1 VCLHVWCQILDL
13 WLLAE
18 ILLGKA
24 PSNNKGVSRRAEKS
38 LVGTQYFFLVMSWR
52 RKFWVLNNQ
61 AFIRLVIGAELTIK
75 GSLYATLEDT
85 LKWGF
90 LKISWCVRSPS

>member
-1 VCLHVWCQILDL
+1 MWVELAQTLWCDIEQVTTQIPEVCLHVWCQILDL

-52 RKFWVLNNQ
+52 RKFWVL
-61 AFIRLVIGAELTIK
+61 K
-75 GSLYATLEDT
+75 
-85 LKWGF
+85 
-90 LKISWCVRSPS
+90 